1 MEICS
6 RKGGNIHD
14 KVTTEILFFIME
26 LLSFR
31 IEEIIA
37 VRNIVRCGNSGL
49 CICKEEIDRRK
60 SSSTAR
66 FDIHDFEKVDICHDH
81 FAIGHCRMFVCGNN
95 AKTRESIRDHCR
107 TRNPDWR
114 ERSEEHT
121 SELQSLT
128 NLVC

>member
-1 MEICS
+1 MHLDRTVHKIFANLAASTNCVEICS

-66 FDIHDFEKVDICHDH
+66 FR
-81 FAIGHCRMFVCGNN
+81 G
-95 AKTRESIRDHCR
+95 S
-107 TRNPDWR
+107 
-114 ERSEEHT
+114 T
-121 SELQSLT
+121 STARCSCE
-128 NLVC
+128 C